1 MYIYIYHFFKK
12 NDFGSPQNLN
22 KRIFSSENIGKFQN
36 TMEWRAFLP
45 CQGVTTT
52 VNTTFLKVDEFIKLQ
67 RLHVQFS
74 IWRRRD
80 VYDWSSAHHVN
91 LFHIISR
98 FLCPI
103 YSGWIEVIHQPAS
116 SWNKTM
122 CRCFRES
129 EPSKQNIIPS
139 LPHDIMINFIQIGVY
154 YGLLWFTLLV
164 HHQYTINI
172 HQPLLKAVEDASS
185 QRLWLGFTVEVSNGE
200 PVNSRPGA
208 ALRWGVF
215 KVVFS
220 YIYLR
225 ERERGRYIYNHIYI
239 THIIIYIYIRE
250 GSLEVK
256 LPTIWT
262 DEKA

>member
-1 MYIYIYHFFKK
+1 M
-12 NDFGSPQNLN
+12 NPN
-22 KRIFSSENIGKFQN
+22 
-36 TMEWRAFLP
+36 
-45 CQGVTTT
+45 
-52 VNTTFLKVDEFIKLQ
+52 
-67 RLHVQFS
+67 
-74 IWRRRD
+74 
-80 VYDWSSAHHVN
+80 
-91 LFHIISR
+91 
-98 FLCPI
+98 
-103 YSGWIEVIHQPAS
+103 HQ
-116 SWNKTM
+116 NKTS
-122 CRCFRES
+122 FHHY
-129 EPSKQNIIPS
+129 
-139 LPHDIMINFIQIGVY
+139 LMINFIQIGVY

-239 THIIIYIYIRE
+239 THIIIYIYTRRKFR
-250 GSLEVK
+250 SQ
-256 LPTIWT
+256 TS
-262 DEKA
+262 DNMDR